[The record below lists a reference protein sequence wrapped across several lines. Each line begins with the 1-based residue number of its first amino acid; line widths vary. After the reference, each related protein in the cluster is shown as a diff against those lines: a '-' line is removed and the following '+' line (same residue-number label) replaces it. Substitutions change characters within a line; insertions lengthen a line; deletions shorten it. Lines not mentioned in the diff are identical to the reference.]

1 MKALE
6 FASMKNVLG
15 TWVRPVGVAV
25 AAMLLVLPWF
35 LDIDGLSESGTRML
49 GVFLMAIVLWV
60 TEAIPLHATAALI
73 ILLEILLISD
83 QAFDVP
89 SGAEPPP
96 FTVFFGA
103 LAHPVIM
110 LFLGG
115 FFLAEGS
122 AKFSLDR
129 NIARVML
136 RPFGTSWKAI
146 MLGLMVITAGLS
158 MFMSNTATTAT
169 LMAVVLPVLATL
181 DKADRL
187 RIGMALAI
195 PVAANI
201 GGMGTPVGTPPNAI
215 AVGSLADTGNS
226 VSFVQWMVVAVPVSI
241 VLLFIAWF
249 ALTRLFPSTGG
260 ELNVRID
267 ATFDSSGPA
276 WIFYGVFIVT
286 VVLWLTEPIHGMPS
300 SVVGFLAVAVLLATR
315 VFSGRDLQSIQW
327 AVLWLVA
334 GGIALGIGVGSSGLD
349 EWLVGNVDWTS
360 IPTGLIVIVL
370 AVVALLLSTVI
381 SNSAATNLLMP
392 IGLSLAITGGLG
404 LNPVIVAFFIAIGA
418 SLAMA
423 LPVSTPPNAI
433 AYSTGTVTTRSMAT
447 VGLIVGVV
455 GLILFAVVAPPL
467 WSLLGFS

>member
-6 FASMKNVLG
+6 FASLKNVLG
-15 TWVRPVGVAV
+15 QWVRPVGAIV
-25 AAMLLVLPWF
+25 AAILLVLPWF
-35 LDIDGLSESGTRML
+35 LDIDGLSPAGTRML
-49 GVFLMAIVLWV
+49 GIFLMAIVLWV

-89 SGAEPPP
+89 SGAEPPA
-96 FTVFFGA
+96 FTEFFGA

-122 AKFSLDR
+122 AKFRLDR
-129 NIARVML
+129 NIAKVML

-169 LMAVVLPVLATL
+169 LMAVILPVLATL
-181 DKADRL
+181 ERSDRL
-187 RIGMALAI
+187 RIGMALSI

-215 AVGSLADTGNS
+215 AVGSLAETGNAI
-226 VSFVQWMVVAVPVSI
+226 SFVQWMIVAVPVSM
-241 VLLFIAWF
+241 VLLLLAWF
-249 ALTRLFPSTGG
+249 ALTRMFPSSAGQ
-260 ELNVRID
+260 LAVQID
-267 ATFDSSGPA
+267 ATFDNSGPA
-276 WIFYGVFIVT
+276 WIFYVTFIAT

-300 SVVGFLAVAVLLATR
+300 SVVGFLAVAVLLSTR
-315 VFSGRDLQSIQW
+315 VFTGRDLQSIQW

-334 GGIALGIGVGSSGLD
+334 GGIALGIGVGASGLD

-392 IGLSLAITGGLG
+392 IGLSLAITAGLG
-404 LNPVIVAFFIAIGA
+404 LNPVIVAFFVAIGA

-433 AYSTGTVTTRSMAT
+433 AYSTGTVTTRNMALIGGIVGI
-447 VGLIVGVV
+447 VGLVI
-455 GLILFAVVAPPL
+455 FAIVAPPL
-467 WSLLGFS
+467 WGLLGFS